1 MTKPYF
7 SIVTTTKNSQSTI
20 IQTLNSVKIQTFKD
34 YEHIVIDSFSDD
46 KTYELIKNFNSKKII
61 KKQIKDNSCFEG
73 LNNAFNFVNGK
84 FIILLHSGDLLYSS
98 QTLEKVKKNID
109 EKTDLLICNCIY
121 YNKLNKIKRI
131 WEINTKY
138 LNLKNCYNIPHTATV
153 MNTKLVKK
161 IGDYKLD
168 FKIASDTE
176 YILRIFKNK
185 KVNYVFLADFLC
197 FMKLGGMSTSSKFVF
212 KKVIEDLDI
221 YLDYFGRVKFIFIYL
236 KKIFIKFRQYMKLKD
251 KEIHNKNLLLILKK

>member
-7 SIVTTTKNSQSTI
+7 SIVTTTKNCQSTI
-20 IQTLNSVKIQTFKD
+20 IQTLNSVKIQTFED

-46 KTYELIKNFNSKKII
+46 KTYELIENFNSNKIV
-61 KKQIKDNSCFEG
+61 KKQIRDNSCFEG
-73 LNNAFNFVNGK
+73 LNNAYKFVNGK
-84 FIILLHSGDLLYSS
+84 FIVLLHSGDLLYSP

-109 EKTDLLICNCIY
+109 GKTDLLICNCIY

-131 WEINTKY
+131 WEINTNH
-138 LNLKNCYNIPHTATV
+138 LNLKNCYTIPHTATV
-153 MNTKLVKK
+153 MNTKLVKE

-176 YILRIFKNK
+176 YILRIFKNRQI
-185 KVNYVFLADFLC
+185 NYILLADFLC

-212 KKVIEDLDI
+212 KKIKEDLYI
-221 YLDYFGRVKFIFIYL
+221 YLEYFGKIKFIIIYL
-236 KKIFIKFRQYMKLKD
+236 KKIFIKFKQYRKLKD
-251 KEIHNKNLLLILKK
+251 KEIHNKNLLLIKKN